1 MGAKGKRIEMYLM
14 EYLGEIIKKSQKAEY
29 RISYREEEKIE
40 RNGELK
46 YREIAKSPQ
55 TIQVIMRQKK

>member
-1 MGAKGKRIEMYLM
+1 M
-14 EYLGEIIKKSQKAEY
+14 EYIREILKKSQKTDY
-29 RISYREEEKIE
+29 RISYREEEQIE

-55 TIQVIMRQKK
+55 TIQVSIRQKK